1 MKAAVYTKYGPPEVI
16 EIKEIEKP
24 VPKDNEVLVRIFASS
39 MNRTDCGFRKPE
51 YPLIIRLIN
60 GIYRPKITVLGSE
73 FSGEIETEGKDVKD
87 FKTGDKVFGLSTSKF
102 GTHAEYVC
110 IAESGSIA
118 LKPDNLT
125 FEEAAGV
132 CDGMFLAIAYMR
144 EIDFSKKKK
153 ILINGA
159 SGSIGTAGVQLAK
172 YYGANIT
179 AVCNEKNIEL
189 VKTLGAEI
197 VIDYEKEDFTR
208 DNEKYDIVFDAV
220 GKSSF
225 FKCRRILKKDGM
237 YFSTELGFMGQNIFL
252 TLLTPLFKKKRV
264 KFPIPK
270 DSKKDIEFFKELIE
284 KRKYKAV
291 IDRVYTLNEIVE
303 AAKYVETGS
312 KTGNV
317 VIKVR

>member
-1 MKAAVYTKYGPPEVI
+1 
-16 EIKEIEKP
+16 
-24 VPKDNEVLVRIFASS
+24 

-60 GIYRPKITVLGSE
+60 GIYRPKITVMGSE
-73 FSGEIETEGKDVKD
+73 FSGEVETTGKDVND
-87 FKTGDKVFGLSTSKF
+87 FEAGDKVFGLSTSKF
-102 GTHAEYVC
+102 GTHAEYLC
-110 IAESGSIA
+110 IAESGPIA

-132 CDGMFLAIAYMR
+132 CDGMMLAMAYMR

-179 AVCNEKNIEL
+179 AVCNGKNMEL
-189 VKTLGAEI
+189 IRTLGAEK
-197 VIDYEKEDFTR
+197 VMDYEKEDFTK
-208 DNEKYDIVFDAV
+208 DNEKYDIVFDAF

-225 FKCRRILKKDGM
+225 FKCRKILKEDGV
-237 YFSTELGFMGQNIFL
+237 YFSTELGSMGQNIFL
-252 TLLTPLFKKKRV
+252 TLLTPLFKKRRV

-284 KRKYKAV
+284 KKKYKAV
-291 IDRVYTLNEIVE
+291 IDKVYSLDEIVE
-303 AAKYVETGS
+303 AAKYVETGN

-317 VIKVR
+317 VIKIR